1 MEDMDIVALYWARA
15 QEAIER
21 TDEKYGSYC
30 FTVAQNILGS
40 REDSEEC
47 VNDTWL
53 GAWNAMPP
61 HRPVV
66 LRPFLAKL
74 TRRLSFNRY
83 RAATAQKRGSGEIAA
98 VLDELRDCADPGG
111 DPEGEAIAT
120 ELGQAIRRFV
130 RQLPPR
136 EGNLFV
142 RRYFFTE
149 PVAVAARHCGISENH
164 AGVLL
169 SRTRRKLRDHLRQE
183 GFLHE

>member
-1 MEDMDIVALYWARA
+1 MRQRHVAGRL
-15 QEAIER
+15 ER
-21 TDEKYGSYC
+21 H
-30 FTVAQNILGS
+30 A
-40 REDSEEC
+40 
-47 VNDTWL
+47 
-53 GAWNAMPP
+53 APP
-61 HRPVV
+61 PGG
-66 LRPFLAKL
+66 PPA
-74 TRRLSFNRY
+74 LSGQADP
-83 RAATAQKRGSGEIAA
+83 AALLQPLSGRHGPKAGSGEIAA